1 MDEAE
6 SINRQDG
13 KHAVY
18 TLLIA
23 EDNKEVRTYVKNNL
37 ANEYNIIEAANGEDA
52 LTKAI
57 NQLPDL
63 IISDIMMPKI
73 DGIQLCKT
81 LKEDLRT
88 GHIPIILL
96 TARTTVLQVEEGL
109 KIGADDYITKPF
121 NMTHLKLRISN
132 ILRSREKLKN
142 IYSKS
147 FNTQNIGEQ
156 ITSADDRFLQKLYK
170 VMEENISNPELNIDK
185 FCREIGM
192 SKTNLYYKIKSLTNF
207 SPTEFIRHSRLQLAA
222 RLLREKEIPISEIST
237 ITGFN
242 SHSYFS
248 NCFKAV
254 YGCSPTEYSEK
265 NS

>member
-1 MDEAE
+1 MERNMDEAE
-6 SINRQDG
+6 SMNKQNG
-13 KHAVY
+13 KHTVY

-88 GHIPIILL
+88 GHIPVILL
-96 TARTTVLQVEEGL
+96 TARTTVLQIEEGL

-132 ILRSREKLKN
+132 ILCSREKLKN

-170 VMEENISNPELNIDK
+170 E
-185 FCREIGM
+185 
-192 SKTNLYYKIKSLTNF
+192 
-207 SPTEFIRHSRLQLAA
+207 
-222 RLLREKEIPISEIST
+222 
-237 ITGFN
+237 GFYN
-242 SHSYFS
+242 
-248 NCFKAV
+248 
-254 YGCSPTEYSEK
+254 
-265 NS
+265 

>member
-1 MDEAE
+1 
-6 SINRQDG
+6 
-13 KHAVY
+13 
-18 TLLIA
+18 
-23 EDNKEVRTYVKNNL
+23 
-37 ANEYNIIEAANGEDA
+37 
-52 LTKAI
+52 
-57 NQLPDL
+57 
-63 IISDIMMPKI
+63 MMPKI

-170 VMEENISNPELNIDK
+170 VMEENISNPELNIDR
-185 FCREIGM
+185 FCKEIGM

-265 NS
+265 NL